1 MQSGSTVYI
10 YSEGGIRSFLSTDR
24 QSLHGLHTVNVKRV
38 FIVEFKVLYTTQEW
52 RDIHSSSYYFRFNA
66 NR

>member
-24 QSLHGLHTVNVKRV
+24 HQYCFSIGGEKTSHGLHAVNVKRA
-38 FIVEFKVLYTTQEW
+38 F
-52 RDIHSSSYYFRFNA
+52 S
-66 NR
+66 

>member
-24 QSLHGLHTVNVKRV
+24 HLIQYCFSIGGEKTLHGMHTVNVKRA
-38 FIVEFKVLYTTQEW
+38 F
-52 RDIHSSSYYFRFNA
+52 S
-66 NR
+66 